1 MNKENTGFGSA
12 TGKIILMGEHSV
24 VYGEPAIAF
33 PFQETAIAVKVKPGT
48 DMYLNCLYFSGSLTE
63 APKHLESIRS
73 VIYHTLK
80 ELNHSEAALHIEIS
94 STIPAER
101 GMGSSAATAVAVV
114 RALHDYFGVP
124 CSSEKL
130 LSLVNQAE
138 MIAHGNPSGID
149 AAAASGDKPIY
160 FIKGQA
166 LEVFPMNLT
175 NSYLIVADT
184 GIKGQ
189 TRAAVSDVAKLFEQ
203 DKKATAQHISTLGQ
217 LTVQAKAAILAD
229 DTQHL
234 GQIMTEAQ
242 EHLAALTVSNDKLDQ
257 LIHAALS
264 AGALG
269 AKLTGGGRGGC
280 MIALADSNAAAKKIA
295 TALTDAGAKAC
306 WIQSLE
312 VNN

>member
-1 MNKENTGFGSA
+1 MNKENTGQGSA

-33 PFQETAIAVKVKPGT
+33 PFRETAITVNVTPDT
-48 DMYLNCLYFSGSLTE
+48 DMYLDCLYFSGKLIK

-73 VIYHTLK
+73 VIYQTLK
-80 ELNHSEAALHIEIS
+80 ELNHSEALLHIVIN

-124 CSSEKL
+124 CPSENL
-130 LSLVNQAE
+130 LPLVNLAE
-138 MIAHGNPSGID
+138 KIAHGNPSGID
-149 AAAASGDKPIY
+149 AAATSGDQPIY

-189 TRAAVSDVAKLFEQ
+189 TRAAVSDVARLFEQ
-203 DKKATAQHISTLGQ
+203 DKKTAALHISTLGQ
-217 LTVQAKAAILAD
+217 LTVQAKTAILAD
-229 DTQHL
+229 DAYRL

-242 EHLAALTVSNDKLDQ
+242 AHLTALTISNDKLDQ
-257 LIHAALS
+257 LIQAALS
-264 AGALG
+264 ADALG

-280 MIALADSNAAAKKIA
+280 MIALADSKAAAQTIA
-295 TALTDAGAKAC
+295 AAIKDAGANAC

>member
-1 MNKENTGFGSA
+1 MNNENTGHGSA

-33 PFQETAIAVKVKPGT
+33 PFRETAITVNVTPDT
-48 DMYLNCLYFSGSLTE
+48 DMYLDCLYFSGKLID
-63 APKHLESIRS
+63 APKHLESVRS

-80 ELNHSEAALHIEIS
+80 ELNHSETLHIVIS

-114 RALHDYFGVP
+114 RALYDYFGVSCP
-124 CSSEKL
+124 SEKL
-130 LSLVNQAE
+130 LPLVNLAE
-138 MIAHGNPSGID
+138 KIAHGNPSGID
-149 AAAASGDKPIY
+149 AAATSGDQPIY

-166 LEVFPMNLT
+166 FEVFPMNLT

-189 TRAAVSDVAKLFEQ
+189 TRAAVSDVAQLFEQ
-203 DKKATAQHISTLGQ
+203 DKKTAARHISTLGQ

-229 DTQHL
+229 DSYRL

-242 EHLAALTVSNDKLDQ
+242 AHLSALTVSNDNLDQ
-257 LIHAALS
+257 LIQVALS
-264 AGALG
+264 VGALG

-280 MIALADSNAAAKKIA
+280 MIALAASKTVAQTVAAAIK
-295 TALTDAGAKAC
+295 DAGAKAC